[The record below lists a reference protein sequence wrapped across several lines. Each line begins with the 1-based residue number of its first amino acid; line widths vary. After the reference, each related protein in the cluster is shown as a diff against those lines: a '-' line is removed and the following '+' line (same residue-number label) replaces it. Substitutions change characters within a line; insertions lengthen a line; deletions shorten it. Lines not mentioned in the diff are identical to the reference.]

1 MKKSV
6 GFVLP
11 TVVVS
16 SIVLMTVLLAALQL
30 ASSSAAALRDQ
41 YYNTLAREAAE
52 AGAVFMGE
60 CMKERYFDTTK
71 TVRPG
76 TDCLGV
82 SRGSM
87 STVYRS
93 GNLQT
98 TFEGSYKMIGQNRV
112 AIVVGKSQ
120 LRRPDGSGPYK
131 QYEYTAKQHITK
143 EHSSSDSKASKRWW
157 YFGHNAR
164 LDFGVNGSYPTA
176 SAIGNRPEQSNEG
189 VTTVSDRKGNLLFFS
204 DGLNIWDRNG
214 NLMPVA
220 SWSAN
225 YNQHCDDLPGKFP
238 LKSQGLCG
246 SVTATQAV
254 ASFPIDKEETKYIVV
269 ANTANAGDK
278 AKYGTL
284 YWSMIAFD
292 NANPNG
298 QIVLR
303 NLAVAPDGMKNYASE
318 ALNARPNEAGNGG
331 IIYTYRQTNP
341 NELYAFGL
349 WTENNG
355 SNIISGQHPVY
366 GGTRRN
372 IILNRQQFTG
382 VSPSRTRSCGSD
394 AAAFT
399 GTGFGSVNFNH
410 DYTRM
415 VLLMGSNNHPSCQA
429 WEYAGVVKVFD
440 VSGDATL
447 NQLHQWAVEK
457 PNETRGS
464 GYSADFSP
472 SGRYV
477 YTASIYPGRLYRYDL
492 NAGNDAAIKQSERF
506 IGKTACNEYV
516 GSGKKG
522 TRCAEIE
529 PWRTHPPGGGGQVL
543 RGPDGRMY
551 VADRG
556 SKHISVIDNPD
567 ADNGYND
574 TQTAVNI
581 RWRYAGLS
589 IPGNGYSFYGLP
601 QMVTLYSPRLIQ
613 Y

>member
-1 MKKSV
+1 
-6 GFVLP
+6 
-11 TVVVS
+11 
-16 SIVLMTVLLAALQL
+16 
-30 ASSSAAALRDQ
+30 
-41 YYNTLAREAAE
+41 
-52 AGAVFMGE
+52 
-60 CMKERYFDTTK
+60 
-71 TVRPG
+71 
-76 TDCLGV
+76 
-82 SRGSM
+82 
-87 STVYRS
+87 
-93 GNLQT
+93 
-98 TFEGSYKMIGQNRV
+98 MIGQNWV

-120 LRRPDGSGPYK
+120 LRRLDGSSPYK

-176 SAIGNRPEQSNEG
+176 SAVGSRPNPSHEGTTSVSN
-189 VTTVSDRKGNLLFFS
+189 RKGELLFFS
-204 DGLNIWDRNG
+204 DGLNIWDKNG
-214 NLMPVA
+214 NLMPVK
-220 SWSAN
+220 SGSSN
-225 YNQHCDDLPGKFP
+225 YNPTCDEPNGQPYQFGGNHLG
-238 LKSQGLCG
+238 QGLCG

-254 ASFPIDKEETKYIVV
+254 ASFPVDKEETRYIVV
-269 ANTANAGDK
+269 TNTANTNDK
-278 AKYGTL
+278 ARYGTL
-284 YWSMIAFD
+284 YWSMIDFTSTH
-292 NANPNG
+292 PSG
-298 QIVLR
+298 QIILR
-303 NLAVAPDGMKNYASE
+303 NLAVAPNGMKNYASE
-318 ALNARPNEAGNGG
+318 ALNARPNEAGNGA

-341 NELYAFGL
+341 NKLYAFGL
-349 WTENNG
+349 WSVNNG
-355 SNIISGQHPVY
+355 SNIISGQHPHMS
-366 GGTRRN
+366 GNTKP
-372 IILNRQQFTG
+372 IIFSERDFTG
-382 VSPSRTRSCGSD
+382 VAPSRTRSCGSD

-410 DYTRM
+410 DYTKM
-415 VLLMGSNNHPSCQA
+415 VLLMGSNHHPSCQA
-429 WEYAGVVKVFD
+429 WEHAGVVKVFD
-440 VSGDATL
+440 VSGDTTL

-457 PNETRGS
+457 PGELRGS
-464 GYSADFSP
+464 AYSADFSP

-574 TQTAVNI
+574 AQTAVNI